1 MESSLQ
7 WFFNCDFVIT
17 GSSLFMMFELDSRKL
32 HLVLGATPQ
41 GNGVY

>member
-17 GSSLFMMFELDSRKL
+17 GSSLFVMFELDGGKL
-32 HLVLGATPQ
+32 HVVLGATSQ